1 MIIRIREYKG
11 KYRVVSLAFDEDVRN
26 DLQKNELDVIYV
38 SDDCITLYPDNIILS
53 REKQIIEKL
62 QQGNNYDVYELG
74 ENGKLSEYYNDS
86 SIDNYFFITG
96 KCNSNCIMCPSSD
109 VSRKNGWDTS
119 VENLI
124 EIAKHI
130 PTNTPHL
137 TITGGEPFM
146 IGKEIFRF
154 ISFLRDK
161 FESTE
166 FLFLT
171 NGRIFAVDAYAK
183 QLRDCIPENSIM
195 GIPIHGSKPE
205 IHDLITQ
212 TNNSFLQTV
221 TGIKKL
227 LRLGIRVELR
237 IVVSNL
243 NANDI
248 EDIAWFIVNEISEI
262 SYVSIMAMEMTGSA
276 YINRDK
282 VWIPYREAA
291 RKIQK
296 GIIVLIEHGIDV
308 KLYNFPLC
316 TVEKKFWTLCEKSIS
331 PEKVRY
337 SKQCNICRM
346 KKACGGIF
354 AGTLLMEKGELKAI
368 I

>member
-1 MIIRIREYKG
+1 MIVRVREYKG
-11 KYRVVSLAFDEDVRN
+11 KYRVVSLAFEEDVRD

-38 SDDCITLYPDNIILS
+38 SDDSITLYPDNIIIS
-53 REKQIIEKL
+53 RDKQIIEKL

-74 ENGKLSEYYNDS
+74 ENGKLSEYYNDR

-96 KCNSNCIMCPSSD
+96 KCNSNCIMCPSPD
-109 VSRKNGWDTS
+109 VSRKNGEDTS

-130 PTNTPHL
+130 PRDTPHL

-146 IGKEIFRF
+146 IGKEIFPF

-161 FESTE
+161 FENTE

-171 NGRIFAVDAYAK
+171 NGRIFAVDAFAK
-183 QLRDCIPENSIM
+183 QLRDCIPADSIM
-195 GIPIHGSKPE
+195 AIPIHGSKPE

-212 TNNSFLQTV
+212 ANNSFLQTV

-227 LRLGIRVELR
+227 LRLGIPVELR

-243 NANDI
+243 NVNDI
-248 EDIAWFIVNEISEI
+248 EDISWLIVNEMSEI

-296 GIIVLIEHGIDV
+296 AIMVFIEHGIDV

-337 SKQCNICRM
+337 SKQCHICKM
-346 KKACGGIF
+346 KKECGGIF

>member
-1 MIIRIREYKG
+1 MIVRIGEYKG
-11 KYRVVSLAFDEDVRN
+11 KYRAVSLAFDEDVKD
-26 DLQKNELDVIYV
+26 DLRKSELDVIYV

-53 REKQIIEKL
+53 RDKQIIEKL
-62 QQGNNYDVYELG
+62 KKGNNYDVYELG
-74 ENGKLSEYYNDS
+74 EDGKLSEYYNDS

-96 KCNSNCIMCPSSD
+96 KCNSNCIMCPSPD
-109 VSRKNGWDTS
+109 VSRKNGGDNS

-130 PTNTPHL
+130 PTDTPHL

-161 FESTE
+161 FKSTE

-183 QLRDCIPENSIM
+183 QLRKCIPKDSIM
-195 GIPIHGSKPE
+195 GIPIHGSKSE

-212 TNNSFLQTV
+212 VNNSFIQTV

-248 EDIAWFIVNEISEI
+248 EDIAWFIVNEMWGI

-282 VWIPYREAA
+282 VWIPYREAT

-296 GIIVLIEHGIDV
+296 GIMVLIEHGVDV

-316 TVEKKFWTLCEKSIS
+316 TIEKKFWTLCEKSIS

-337 SKQCNICRM
+337 SNQCNICKM

-354 AGTLLMEKGELKAI
+354 AGTLLMEKEELKAI